1 MKSLKANSHSIY
13 NFLKSLGK
21 YSSLI
26 LVGMF
31 TFPLATA
38 QVSSKKLGDTSMETP
53 ISIGVLLPYQAQYL
67 KQTEFT
73 NLMLDYTTGFN
84 MALEDMQKSG
94 FKFTALVDF
103 WDTDPSDSLPGLQG
117 PVYEKQLALQ
127 LNKKAYDIL
136 IGPVYEKSFQSYTS
150 LINPKPHLWVSPLR
164 EIKIT
169 NGLPQV
175 NLFMS
180 DSLKPIAVAK
190 TVVLTF
196 PNHRHCIVTDGSSSA
211 KKKGTIMETVL
222 KKELKKGKNVSVHTY
237 KNGVFTPPLPKK
249 KDSLIIS
256 VCSEDIK
263 LRLPISKEIE
273 SAEIN
278 HSYVIGDISWFEDS
292 RFYTSQNQF
301 NCLYP
306 TINYVDIVDSSS
318 IDFAQRFFKKNLA
331 EPSKFA
337 YIGYDQA
344 KFLLNNF
351 LMYNKHLEI
360 AEKSRIEYG
369 LINNFSLSKS
379 FTKFDDA
386 TWINAAVRLVRI
398 DNNMSELF
406 KP

>member
-1 MKSLKANSHSIY
+1 MKSNKHFVS
-13 NFLKSLGK
+13 NFLKKLGM

-26 LVGMF
+26 IGGLFSIGGI
-31 TFPLATA
+31 TA
-38 QVSSKKLGDTSMETP
+38 QVTSGKLGDGSTETP
-53 ISIGVLLPYQAQYL
+53 ISIGVLLPYQAQYF

-117 PVYEKQLALQ
+117 PAYEKQLAAQ
-127 LNKKAYDIL
+127 LNKKAYDLL

-150 LINPKPHLWVSPLR
+150 LINPKPNLWISPLR
-164 EIKIT
+164 EIKNT

-180 DSLKPIAVAK
+180 DSLKPLAVAK
-190 TVVLTF
+190 TEALTF
-196 PNHRHCIVTDGSSSA
+196 PNHRHCIIVDGSNSA
-211 KKKGTIMETVL
+211 KKKGSIMETVL
-222 KKELKKGKNVSVHTY
+222 KKELKKAKNVSVHTY
-237 KNGVFTPPLPKK
+237 KNGVFTPALPKRR
-249 KDSLIIS
+249 DSLILS

-263 LRLPISKEIE
+263 LRIPISKEIE
-273 SAEIN
+273 STEFN
-278 HSYVIGDISWFEDS
+278 HSYIIGDISWFEDS
-292 RFYTSQNQF
+292 RFYTSQNQY

-306 TINYVDIVDSSS
+306 TINYVDIIDSCS
-318 IDFAQRFFKKNLA
+318 IDFAQRFYKKNLS

-351 LMYNKHLEI
+351 LLYNKHLEV
-360 AEKSRIEYG
+360 AEKPRIEYG

-379 FTKFDDA
+379 LLKSDDA